1 MLRVKVRNSVNLF
14 RVFFSISLRLVW
26 NIGWHRLHLEKLHVS
41 IGITK
46 LQSEVLNLLLKKLYH
61 YVALGDKGI
70 TLDDLVLSV
79 AYRLLTLGYHLV
91 PGSDC
96 CLKLFH
102 LSDLP
107 VQLTMGDLCLTGQVD
122 NAADEPMAHQTI
134 QFGSFI
140 FDMKKNNMKE
150 GVLSNTATW
159 GTNLIFKGSNL
170 LKQKMKLK
178 RIIIIGTMHVEVEWS
193 PT

>member
-1 MLRVKVRNSVNLF
+1 MPSFAIRNYS
-14 RVFFSISLRLVW
+14 
-26 NIGWHRLHLEKLHVS
+26 
-41 IGITK
+41 
-46 LQSEVLNLLLKKLYH
+46 
-61 YVALGDKGI
+61 A
-70 TLDDLVLSV
+70 
-79 AYRLLTLGYHLV
+79 
-91 PGSDC
+91 
-96 CLKLFH
+96 
-102 LSDLP
+102 
-107 VQLTMGDLCLTGQVD
+107 
-122 NAADEPMAHQTI
+122 AADEPMACQTI
-134 QFGSFI
+134 QFGSFV